1 MIHKQ
6 EIERHQ
12 QQSSHDPTSGI
23 KMEQPRQ
30 SSMEFKYSP
39 SQCLEAGQ
47 KMDVANGNS
56 GNVADE
62 YMQQQNQFLMDSE
75 GNSQQ
80 LPASGHIGIATEAF
94 NQAGIKSE
102 PMDYEQSNTNDSNT
116 KTFTSTSVSKSRLSD
131 YDSTRREG
139 VLIHSIHVCFLI

>member
-1 MIHKQ
+1 MKRMKQESIIHKQ

-23 KMEQPRQ
+23 KMEQSSQ
-30 SSMEFKYSP
+30 SSIEFKYSP

-56 GNVADE
+56 GIGNVAEE

-80 LPASGHIGIATEAF
+80 LPDSGHIGIATEAF

-116 KTFTSTSVSKSRLSD
+116 KSFTSTSVSKPILSD
-131 YDSTRREG
+131 YDSARRD
-139 VLIHSIHVCFLI
+139 